1 MAFAMHIPLTDKYKY
16 AVESPVNV
24 TTLNAKTEWSPIL
37 IRIEPQGSL
46 PRRGP
51 DTFTLWKIIV
61 YCMQCLSYA
70 MYSSTL

>member
-37 IRIEPQGSL
+37 IRIEPQGGL
-46 PRRGP
+46 FREEVQ
-51 DTFTLWKIIV
+51 TLLL
-61 YCMQCLSYA
+61 YGR
-70 MYSSTL
+70 